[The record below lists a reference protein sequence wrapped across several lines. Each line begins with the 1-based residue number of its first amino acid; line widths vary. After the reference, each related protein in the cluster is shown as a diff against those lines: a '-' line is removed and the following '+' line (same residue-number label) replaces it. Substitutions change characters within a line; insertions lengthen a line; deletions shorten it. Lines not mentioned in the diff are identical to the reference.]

1 MIAASPFIG
10 CGADT
15 SGPVG
20 GGGAG
25 NPSAGASGAGA
36 GGSPSGAGG
45 GSAIAGGGSS
55 ARAGS
60 PGSAGAPVATAGQS
74 GAGAPAAGG
83 AATAGAGGAFD
94 PNDPASPVGNV
105 SQFPLGSFKIAGSIY
120 FIGHDA
126 GGLYAMSMQCTH
138 KFCAVEMQGKDLYC
152 PCHFSKF
159 DYAGN
164 VLVGPA
170 TTPLP
175 HYKLTVDAS
184 GNIIVDRFTVVSQ
197 STRTK
202 V

>member
-1 MIAASPFIG
+1 MAGSPSASG
-10 CGADT
+10 TGNT
-15 SGPVG
+15 VG
-20 GGGAG
+20 GGGASAVSG
-25 NPSAGASGAGA
+25 APGAAGSPVGVAGSPASGAPGVAGASSAGT
-36 GGSPSGAGG
+36 GGS
-45 GSAIAGGGSS
+45 
-55 ARAGS
+55 
-60 PGSAGAPVATAGQS
+60 V
-74 GAGAPAAGG
+74 
-83 AATAGAGGAFD
+83 FD

-105 SQFPLGSFKIAGSIY
+105 SQYPLGSFSIAGSIY

-159 DYAGN
+159 DHAGN

-175 HYKLTVDAS
+175 HYKLTVDGA
-184 GNIIVDRFTVVSQ
+184 GNITVDRFTVVTQ